1 MLLVVVVVCWV
12 YLLFL
17 LLPLLIQRL
26 TTLAFA
32 IHILFTQQ
40 IALALPFTI
49 QLNGNITAFDGLLVI
64 NSTLLTLELFMVGL
78 AIVVVSLIGV
88 GQQLVYNNTY
98 GYLWLLANVI
108 GIVYILASKDWLIT
122 IAAGEVF
129 NLSLYLLAGVIGLQY
144 FLLSA
149 LATTLLI
156 LGCVIIYAFS
166 GTLHYEGIIIIIA
179 FVNVTLHYGSAI
191 NLLIVAMLLKLGVAP
206 IHNWAPDLYSSL
218 YLPVT
223 FWFALLPKLAI
234 LGVLLQIPITLAP
247 FKVDPFK
254 VDAEIEGQLLLSTA
268 ILLGF
273 VVGSIG
279 LMGQWQIGRFL
290 AYSAIVHLG
299 YFLLALANGRTSYI
313 FYAFIYGITVLNL
326 FIAVHVM
333 QSRLTVKQPFNLFLI
348 LTPHFAQ
355 QFRLPFAVSL
365 FSLASIPPFAGFYA
379 KLTVLAEG
387 IAFLHWIAIFAVLA
401 STLSAANYLSLSL
414 SNILDLSFGPSVF
427 KRSDSAAAAVS
438 FGKLR
443 ISSPTI
449 TLILATTRS
458 FSLFTLMPTEL
469 FSLP

>member
-1 MLLVVVVVCWV
+1 
-12 YLLFL
+12 
-17 LLPLLIQRL
+17 
-26 TTLAFA
+26 
-32 IHILFTQQ
+32 
-40 IALALPFTI
+40 
-49 QLNGNITAFDGLLVI
+49 
-64 NSTLLTLELFMVGL
+64 MVGL

-247 FKVDPFK
+247 LMVS
-254 VDAEIEGQLLLSTA
+254 VST
-268 ILLGF
+268 F
-273 VVGSIG
+273 
-279 LMGQWQIGRFL
+279 M
-290 AYSAIVHLG
+290 
-299 YFLLALANGRTSYI
+299 N
-313 FYAFIYGITVLNL
+313 
-326 FIAVHVM
+326 
-333 QSRLTVKQPFNLFLI
+333 
-348 LTPHFAQ
+348 
-355 QFRLPFAVSL
+355 
-365 FSLASIPPFAGFYA
+365 
-379 KLTVLAEG
+379 
-387 IAFLHWIAIFAVLA
+387 
-401 STLSAANYLSLSL
+401 
-414 SNILDLSFGPSVF
+414 
-427 KRSDSAAAAVS
+427 
-438 FGKLR
+438 
-443 ISSPTI
+443 
-449 TLILATTRS
+449 
-458 FSLFTLMPTEL
+458 
-469 FSLP
+469 

>member
-191 NLLIVAMLLKLGVAP
+191 NLLIV
-206 IHNWAPDLYSSL
+206 Y
-218 YLPVT
+218 
-223 FWFALLPKLAI
+223 
-234 LGVLLQIPITLAP
+234 
-247 FKVDPFK
+247 
-254 VDAEIEGQLLLSTA
+254 LLL
-268 ILLGF
+268 
-273 VVGSIG
+273 
-279 LMGQWQIGRFL
+279 RCC
-290 AYSAIVHLG
+290 
-299 YFLLALANGRTSYI
+299 
-313 FYAFIYGITVLNL
+313 
-326 FIAVHVM
+326 
-333 QSRLTVKQPFNLFLI
+333 
-348 LTPHFAQ
+348 
-355 QFRLPFAVSL
+355 
-365 FSLASIPPFAGFYA
+365 
-379 KLTVLAEG
+379 
-387 IAFLHWIAIFAVLA
+387 
-401 STLSAANYLSLSL
+401 
-414 SNILDLSFGPSVF
+414 
-427 KRSDSAAAAVS
+427 
-438 FGKLR
+438 
-443 ISSPTI
+443 
-449 TLILATTRS
+449 
-458 FSLFTLMPTEL
+458 
-469 FSLP
+469 